1 MTDILGAISSMSG
14 IAITYEKGF
23 VDLPKVSVDVK
34 DATIEEVLDQI
45 LTPNGLS
52 YKVIDARSILVG
64 RRVR

>member
-1 MTDILGAISSMSG
+1 
-14 IAITYEKGF
+14 

-34 DATIEEVLDQI
+34 DATIQEVLSQI

-52 YKVIDARSILVG
+52 YKVINERSILVG